1 MNVLAALVFGFAA
14 GLRTVTPEAVY
25 FGLHGGGAWRIVFP
39 IAAIG
44 EYIADTLPQAPART
58 TIGPL
63 LARCASGAVMGW
75 IAARFPGAVAGVL
88 GALIGAFGGLRMRL
102 ALMEAIGAIPA
113 ALLEDAI
120 AIGLAFAGM
129 AALRLL

>member
-1 MNVLAALVFGFAA
+1 MNVLAALAFGLAA

-39 IAAIG
+39 LAAIG
-44 EYIADTLPQAPART
+44 EYVGDLLPNVPART
-58 TIGPL
+58 EIGPL

-88 GALIGAFGGLRMRL
+88 CALAGAFGGLRMRTS
-102 ALMEAIGAIPA
+102 LMRSIGAIPA
-113 ALLEDAI
+113 ALLEDAL
-120 AIGLAFAGM
+120 AIGLAFGGM
-129 AALRLL
+129 AALRLI